1 MSAILLSLGLIVVL
15 PIIYILFV
23 IVLGLMPNLDEI
35 ARKGDEADSPR
46 WMSKKKK
53 IKRRCK

>member
-46 WMSKKKK
+46 WMSK
-53 IKRRCK
+53 RRKLREVK